1 MEERKLKIGEKRVKM
16 SGCNE
21 RGDIIK
27 AFDSLNFINFTF
39 KISINVFYIYFDIF
53 YIYCILSIKEI
64 IKIVSLTFSYVFIPY
79 KYIIDFILNSKL

>member
-16 SGCNE
+16 SGRNE

-39 KISINVFYIYFDIF
+39 KIVVFNKGSEGQKSIQSELY
-53 YIYCILSIKEI
+53 
-64 IKIVSLTFSYVFIPY
+64 KINIVIQFNY
-79 KYIIDFILNSKL
+79 